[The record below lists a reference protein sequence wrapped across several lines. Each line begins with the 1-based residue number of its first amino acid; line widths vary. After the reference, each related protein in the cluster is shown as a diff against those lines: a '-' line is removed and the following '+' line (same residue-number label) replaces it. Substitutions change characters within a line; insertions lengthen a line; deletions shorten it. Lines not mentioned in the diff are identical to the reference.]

1 MFTAFAHRNDSSE
14 QTMIAAALI
23 VHCLLLQSVQ
33 SRSNRY
39 TYTPTTAES
48 EGDGTVDDDRQRG
61 TRTHTHTRCH
71 GFIWNFEANTKSIY
85 FIFHFKV
92 FDIDAVERQLIPEL
106 LHEFRDKMNHDP
118 TNDDEDKNKFYEVD
132 AHGDDY
138 VDFGAL
144 TGQNGAFSWHANFP
158 LE

>member
-1 MFTAFAHRNDSSE
+1 
-14 QTMIAAALI
+14 MIAAALI

-39 TYTPTTAES
+39 TYTPSTIES
-48 EGDGTVDDDRQRG
+48 EGEGTTDDDRQRG
-61 TRTHTHTRCH
+61 TRAHDAMALFGMSTP
-71 GFIWNFEANTKSIY
+71 NTKSIY

-92 FDIDAVERQLIPEL
+92 FDIGAVERQLIPEL
-106 LHEFRDKMNHDP
+106 LQEFKEKVNREP
-118 TNDDEDKNKFYEVD
+118 TYDDESKNKFYEVD

-158 LE
+158 LEWNVTRGTSVSKDPL